1 LSTEKHA
8 ETAYPIH
15 ELLRARWSPRAFAA
29 RPIEREVICSLL
41 EAARWAPSSFNEQPW
56 RFLVA
61 RKEDSET
68 LKKLAGCLSE
78 GNRPWAERAPLLI
91 LTVAKTYF
99 RDDPAKAN
107 RHAFHDV
114 GLATQNLVIQ
124 ATALGLYVHQM
135 AGFDRAGARELF
147 DIPEGYEPVAV
158 LAVGYLDDP
167 DTLPENLRE
176 RELAPRARKPLREI
190 AFAERFGW
198 AFPLEA

>member
-1 LSTEKHA
+1 MSTEKHA

-29 RPIEREVICSLL
+29 RPIEREVIGSLL

-56 RFLVA
+56 RFLIA
-61 RKEDSET
+61 TREDPET
-68 LKKLAGCLSE
+68 FQKLAGCLSE

-91 LTVAKTYF
+91 LTIAKTYF

-135 AGFDRAGARELF
+135 AGFDRTKARELF
-147 DIPEGYEPVAV
+147 EIPEGYEPVAV
-158 LAVGYLDDP
+158 LAVGHLDDP
-167 DTLPENLRE
+167 ETLPENLRE
-176 RELAPRARKPLREI
+176 RERAARTRRPLDEI
-190 AFAERFGW
+190 AFQGSFGRSW
-198 AFPLEA
+198 G